1 MLSRLLFLLLLLLFC
16 CFRFGTPKFREIA
29 SSGLLANFPTD
40 PLGNCGAGWHPYE
53 FKCRYFDCNA
63 NVSGPLTAEYPVFV
77 TEWAPGFPQSNRS
90 ESTAT
95 ISPKKIGDLFSSRM
109 SQLSATPHAPYVVCS
124 TRRPRLAGADWGL
137 VLAIRWCLQSDGV
150 QSYETSF
157 LLCGHVYPQ
166 ARPIS
171 TRSASS
177 PGPMQCR
184 YDRNFDMI
192 FAPFPAHFLALHHP
206 SHAVWYALIRAHA
219 DRMLIGTC
227 DSTLYPIPD
236 SSKGTVQLFPWVW
249 NPGTG
254 TTSSTSF

>member
-95 ISPKKIGDLFSSRM
+95 ISPKKN
-109 SQLSATPHAPYVVCS
+109 
-124 TRRPRLAGADWGL
+124 WGP
-137 VLAIRWCLQSDGV
+137 
-150 QSYETSF
+150 F
-157 LLCGHVYPQ
+157 LLTHVSAICHP
-166 ARPIS
+166 ARAV
-171 TRSASS
+171 R
-177 PGPMQCR
+177 GM
-184 YDRNFDMI
+184 
-192 FAPFPAHFLALHHP
+192 LH
-206 SHAVWYALIRAHA
+206 
-219 DRMLIGTC
+219 
-227 DSTLYPIPD
+227 
-236 SSKGTVQLFPWVW
+236 
-249 NPGTG
+249 
-254 TTSSTSF
+254 